1 VTLPD
6 PPLLLITDRKQAR
19 RPLDELVAQACAAG
33 CRWIS
38 IREKDLP
45 QSEQIALVRTLQP
58 IAQRAGARLSLHGDA
73 QLAREAGLDGVHLAA
88 GSDASA
94 ARRLLGRRALI
105 GISIHSAGEAAE
117 LDAAVLDYAIAGPA
131 YATASKPG
139 YGPSL
144 GPDGVAAIVRASRIP
159 VIAIGGIAA
168 DDATALMDAGAV
180 GIAVM
185 GGVMRAADPAGE
197 IASLLVTLGAPRMR
211 AVSLGQ
217 L

>member
-1 VTLPD
+1 MTLPD

-58 IAQRAGARLSLHGDA
+58 IAQRAGARLILHGEA
-73 QLAREAGLDGVHLAA
+73 QVAREAALDGVHLAA
-88 GSDASA
+88 GSDART
-94 ARRLLGRRALI
+94 ARQLLGRRGLI

-117 LDAAVLDYAIAGPA
+117 LDAAALDYLIAGPA
-131 YATASKPG
+131 YTTASKPG

-144 GPDGVAAIVRASRIP
+144 GPHGVAAIVCASPIP

-168 DDATALMDAGAV
+168 DNIAAVMQAGAAGV
-180 GIAVM
+180 AVM
-185 GGVMRAADPAGE
+185 GGVMRAADPAKVM
-197 IASLLVTLGAPRMR
+197 ARLVSAQ
-211 AVSLGQ
+211 ADQ